1 MTMHLVR
8 DERDVLV
15 RFPKKQVKA
24 PQALNEAYEY
34 GSSFSRA
41 LRVELPGASMIFISG
56 TASVD
61 EIGRTVHEG
70 DIEAQCWRTFQNI
83 EALLAVE
90 GADWHDIARTTCYLR
105 DMSRDYAAFN
115 KVRTAYYKEQG
126 LDPLPA
132 STCIQATICREDLLV
147 EIEAIAIIPTDRT
160 L

>member
-1 MTMHLVR
+1 MTMQLVR
-8 DERDVLV
+8 DEPEVLV

-24 PQALNEAYEY
+24 PQALNEAYDY

-41 LRVELPGASMIFISG
+41 MRVELPGASMIFISG

-61 EIGRTVHEG
+61 EYGKTLYEG

-90 GADWHDIARTTCYLR
+90 GADWHDMARTTCYLR

-115 KVRTAYYKEQG
+115 KARTAYFAEKDLQPY
-126 LDPLPA
+126 PA

-147 EIEAIAIIPTDRT
+147 EIEAIAIIPSDRR